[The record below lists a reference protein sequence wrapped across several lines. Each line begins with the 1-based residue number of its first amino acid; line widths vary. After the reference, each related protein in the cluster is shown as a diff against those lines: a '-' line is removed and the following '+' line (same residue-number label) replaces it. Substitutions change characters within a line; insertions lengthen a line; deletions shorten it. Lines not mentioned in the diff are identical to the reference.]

1 MRGPQGQRRRHA
13 GFSYVE
19 VLIATVLI
27 ALALVPA
34 LESLEIG
41 IRGSEIHEVELAR
54 HHQLVAIL
62 EEVLAQPYSELV
74 TEEQAAGG
82 EASAYSDAPGTADRR
97 LVFLSGFDADGDSQP
112 DPGILHVR
120 AEIEATPHVL
130 ETLTTP

>member
-1 MRGPQGQRRRHA
+1 MRATRREA

-34 LESLEIG
+34 LESLELG
-41 IRGSEIHEVELAR
+41 IRGSEIHAIELTR
-54 HHQLVAIL
+54 HHHLVALL
-62 EEVLAQPYSELV
+62 EEVLAQPFSEL
-74 TEEQAAGG
+74 EAESQAAGG
-82 EASAYSDAPGTADRR
+82 AASAYSDAPGAADRR

-120 AEIEATPHVL
+120 GEIEATPHVL
-130 ETLTTP
+130 ETLTSP